1 MSKWDA
7 LEGVKNEERI
17 DKEGVLDLTYLTLQN
32 TLEGLNHL
40 CIKQIMSTNTH
51 IIL

>member
-17 DKEGVLDLTYLTLQN
+17 DKEGVLDLTYLN
-32 TLEGLNHL
+32 NYR
-40 CIKQIMSTNTH
+40 
-51 IIL
+51 ILWKV